1 MTTEL
6 LILLLLLLANGA
18 FSMTELAV
26 VSAKRGKLQRLAE
39 EGDLRARA
47 ALNLAEHPTRFLST
61 VQLGITAIAIFSGL
75 FGGETFAVRLQTWL
89 NDFPFFAPHASWLSK
104 VLVVGLIT
112 FLSIVVGELIPKRL
126 ALTNPEGISR
136 FVAGFMSKLAW
147 LCTPVVHVLS
157 TTTDFLLKLFGVG
170 PRSESSVTDEE
181 IVDLML
187 EGRRTGVFDE
197 EEQEM
202 VESVLSLDSLAVK
215 EIMTPRPKIVFI
227 GRDEPPE
234 QVWHKIVVSGHSIF
248 PVYEGTRDNVVGI
261 VSIKSLYANTAAGT
275 SARVRDLMI
284 KPLVVPET
292 QNVRQ
297 LLESLR
303 KHRFH
308 VALVADEFG
317 SIAGMV
323 TMSDVAQAVLGDIP
337 TLDERLQPSA
347 KKREDGSWLIDG
359 LYDIES
365 AEEELEGVEFPE
377 EAGRDYQTL
386 AGFVVSQLSHVP
398 TEGEFFDWKG
408 WRFEIIDMDRHRVDK
423 ILVTK
428 LDNSTN
434 QPGSGQEAEAAA

>member
-6 LILLLLLLANGA
+6 LILFLLLLANGA
-18 FSMTELAV
+18 FAMTELAV
-26 VSAKRGKLQRLAE
+26 VSAKRSKLQRLAE
-39 EGDLRARA
+39 EGDARART
-47 ALNLAEHPTRFLST
+47 ALQLSEHPTRFLST

-75 FGGETFAVRLQTWL
+75 FGGETLAVRFQNWL
-89 NDFPFFAPHASWLSK
+89 NGFPAMAAHASWLSK

-112 FLSIVVGELIPKRL
+112 FLSIVIGELIPKRL

-136 FVAGFMSKLAW
+136 AVSGFMLRLSW
-147 LCTPVVHVLS
+147 ICTPLVHVLT

-170 PRSESSVTDEE
+170 PRTESSVTDEE

-187 EGRRTGVFDE
+187 EGRRAGVFDE
-197 EEQEM
+197 AEQEM
-202 VESVLSLDSLAVK
+202 VESVLSLDSLAVR
-215 EIMTPRPKIVFI
+215 EIMTPRPKIVFL

-248 PVYEGTRDNVVGI
+248 PVYEVSRDNVVGI

-275 SARVRDLMI
+275 AARVRDLMI

-297 LLESLR
+297 LLEALR
-303 KHRFH
+303 RHRFH

-317 SIAGMV
+317 SIAGLV

-337 TLDERLQPSA
+337 TLDQRLQPSA
-347 KKREDGSWLIDG
+347 KKREDGTWLIDG

-365 AEEELEGVEFPE
+365 AAEELEGLEFPE

-398 TEGEFFDWKG
+398 SEGEFFDWQG

-428 LDNSTN
+428 LPEPSSTN
-434 QPGSGQEAEAAA
+434 GQEGKEVAAA